1 VCFQVVAADSFSE
14 RAATIVA
21 SMSSTNPGNAWPS
34 TMVAGSE
41 RRVSRTCAQASSR
54 AAARA
59 ARSRAKA
66 AVSIASRT
74 RHAVGSE
81 ATGPNRPPRQIDDGF
96 AAVSH
101 EHRQVDRDA
110 AWFVR
115 WPALPVQAQC
125 LDEAAGQ
132 PGLVSQIGEQTGA
145 G

>member
-1 VCFQVVAADSFSE
+1 MFQVAAADSFSE
-14 RAATIVA
+14 CAATIVA
-21 SMSSTNPGNAWPS
+21 SMSSTNPGHAWPS

-59 ARSRAKA
+59 SRSRAKA

-81 ATGPNRPPRQIDDGF
+81 DAGPNRPPCCRNTRQIGDGF

-101 EHRQVDRDA
+101 EHRWVDRDA

-125 LDEAAGQ
+125 WTK
-132 PGLVSQIGEQTGA
+132 PLVNPALSA
-145 G
+145 SF